1 MRGDFELR
9 SKGLGFMLHENLARV
24 CEPCKVLQSP
34 RVITL
39 KELVF
44 STKMGLQVTGLP
56 R

>member
-1 MRGDFELR
+1 
-9 SKGLGFMLHENLARV
+9 MLHEKLARV
-24 CEPCKVLQSP
+24 FKPCKVLQSP

-44 STKMGLQVTGLP
+44 STRMAVEVTELL